1 MNDLPERISGKKA
14 KEMDTGNGKMASR
27 DRQHSSPPADQRANR
42 EGRTLD
48 ATLPQPL
55 DSKGPLEKASGG
67 TMMSVKEK
75 PQKVKRFD
83 TLLDLVRTLEP
94 QAFYKRRL
102 PYKNWTLLIFKRN
115 DRFAIKIIARREKTV
130 FTKLSMDFNDIR
142 YVSQLLKDVK
152 ETFKKLGIEP
162 EQI

>member
-1 MNDLPERISGKKA
+1 
-14 KEMDTGNGKMASR
+14 
-27 DRQHSSPPADQRANR
+27 
-42 EGRTLD
+42 
-48 ATLPQPL
+48 
-55 DSKGPLEKASGG
+55 
-67 TMMSVKEK
+67 MSVKEK